1 MIKNTGRKVFITL
14 NSKNEIIR
22 FRCDVNGFPYIA
34 TIIKGKVIMTNWNS
48 GSTIDLL
55 EALKAIGNVA
65 ARYNYSKMQ
74 AYIESSLPYFELAEN
89 YIIEHNG
96 VSIWNDRRYWQ
107 YEWDISF

>member
-1 MIKNTGRKVFITL
+1 MKKNNGRKVFITL

-34 TIIKGKVIMTNWNS
+34 TDIKGKVIMTNWDS
-48 GSTIDLL
+48 GSAMDQL

-65 ARYNYSKMQ
+65 ARYGYSRMQ
-74 AYIESSLPYFELAEN
+74 TYVEHSAPSFELVEN
-89 YIIEHNG
+89 YINERNG
-96 VSIWNDRRYWQ
+96 ISTWNDKRYWQ